1 MTGLEQDNL
10 SKEFSEIVEKI
21 LGLQKILDDKQTL
34 IDLMIGELEEIKE
47 NFGDERR
54 TLINDTRRGI
64 TNEDL
69 IPEETRVLT
78 VSRSGYAKTQPLDEY
93 REQRRGGQGKAA
105 ASVKEEDLIQNLYVL
120 SSHVP
125 VSYTHLTLPTSR

>member
-1 MTGLEQDNL
+1 MIWETYISPTSNCLDTL
-10 SKEFSEIVEKI
+10 SNVSTNSFPVTFSRYFKSV
-21 LGLQKILDDKQTL
+21 
-34 IDLMIGELEEIKE
+34 
-47 NFGDERR
+47 
-54 TLINDTRRGI
+54 
-64 TNEDL
+64 L

-120 SSHVP
+120 SSHVQILCFTTKGK
-125 VSYTHLTLPTSR
+125 VFWLKVFDDVLMIRSLIYL